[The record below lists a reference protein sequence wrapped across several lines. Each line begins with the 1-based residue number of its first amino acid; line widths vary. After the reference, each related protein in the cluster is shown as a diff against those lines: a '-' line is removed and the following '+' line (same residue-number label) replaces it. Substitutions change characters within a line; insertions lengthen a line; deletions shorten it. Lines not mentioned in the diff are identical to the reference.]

1 MYESMLTRWPESVY
15 QIADFLFM
23 SIIKDHKIGKIIF
36 GLFARSKNKVMVWIL
51 HKVVVLITKWITADS
66 KIKRKGK
73 KKAPEEAEKKK
84 APEEA
89 EKKAEIKKKQEEV
102 KKKKNDL
109 KKKTQKDSDD
119 NDDDDDSDD
128 DDGATSGYKSKRARR
143 LPEKKGEK
151 LRRLAIKNNTL
162 H

>member
-1 MYESMLTRWPESVY
+1 
-15 QIADFLFM
+15 M

-66 KIKRKGK
+66 KIKRKG
-73 KKAPEEAEKKK
+73 KKK